1 MQGAWLRWPRG
12 FPEDPGRTAVVLA
25 VLVGG
30 ALALALILKPV
41 DPVALLVIEENSIR
55 TGKAPAT
62 AGSARFQAR
71 VSVDTGPEGA
81 LAGPIVAV
89 APDLLPVG
97 PRTRVLV
104 YHSTTSG
111 FDIMGDSL
119 WQVRASPF
127 RIPSNGTG
135 TGAAAEQPGSNQA
148 LLLRLPDVTLQ
159 SIGRGG
165 DLALA
170 VDTANVTLG
179 PGEQWAGAWV
189 LEADGPRVVS
199 DDRWDREVR
208 DAVAEGTPLTVL
220 RITNVGWVRR
230 KRLTAMP
237 SPAASGGSDRTTD
250 GPGGVQEGTASA
262 GSTASGRKG
271 GDRWPGPGPL
281 ASFLLS
287 LWQA

>member
-12 FPEDPGRTAVVLA
+12 IPEGPVRTAVALA

-30 ALALALILKPV
+30 VLALALMLRPV
-41 DPVALLVIEENSIR
+41 DPVALLVIEENTIGS
-55 TGKAPAT
+55 GKASVTP
-62 AGSARFQAR
+62 GSARFQAR

-97 PRTRVLV
+97 RRTRVLV
-104 YHSTTSG
+104 YHSTAAG
-111 FDIMGDSL
+111 FDIVGDSL

-127 RIPSNGTG
+127 RIPSDGTG
-135 TGAAAEQPGSNQA
+135 TEASAEQQGSNDA
-148 LLLRLPDVTLQ
+148 PLPELPDVTLQ

-165 DLALA
+165 DLSLEVGAA
-170 VDTANVTLG
+170 HVTLG
-179 PGEQWAGAWV
+179 PGEQWAGAWIFD
-189 LEADGPRVVS
+189 ADGPRVVS

-208 DAVAEGTPLTVL
+208 AAVVEGTPLTVL

-230 KRLTAMP
+230 KRIAAMP
-237 SPAASGGSDRTTD
+237 SPVA
-250 GPGGVQEGTASA
+250 GPAGRTASV
-262 GSTASGRKG
+262 RKG
-271 GDRWPGPGPL
+271 GDRWQGAGPR